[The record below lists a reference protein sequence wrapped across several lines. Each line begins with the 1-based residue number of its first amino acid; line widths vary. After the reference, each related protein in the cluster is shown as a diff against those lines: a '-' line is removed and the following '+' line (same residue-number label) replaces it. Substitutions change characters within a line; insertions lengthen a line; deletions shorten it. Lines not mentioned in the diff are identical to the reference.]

1 MTGNR
6 HLLATRVAFLLT
18 GIGYAA
24 WAPLVPFVKNR
35 NALSDGE
42 LGLLLLCVGIGSM
55 ISMPVAGNLANRF
68 GCRPVLLTGLCGIGL
83 MLPLLVMVTN
93 IPLLGAAL
101 FVFGASIGATDCT
114 MNIQAII
121 VERESGKAMMSGF
134 HGLFSVGGFAGAAG
148 MSGVLGLG
156 IAPLPAATGFLV
168 LLIAASLYVSDG
180 FMKSGGEPSG
190 GPAFAVPKGI
200 VLLIGVL
207 CFIAFL
213 TEGAVLDWSGVF
225 LTTER
230 GVDAA
235 MAGWGFAAFSITM
248 TIGRFTGDA
257 VVQRLGGTR
266 VLVIGSLIA
275 AAGMAV
281 ATFIPDWQAALL
293 GYALVGLGCSNMV
306 PVLFT
311 AAGSQHD
318 MPEHLG
324 IPAVATL
331 GYAGMLSGPA
341 LIGFIADLS
350 SLATAFLVIIAMLLL
365 VTVSSRWLKS
375 S

>member
-1 MTGNR
+1 M
-6 HLLATRVAFLLT
+6 LATRIAFLLT

-35 NALSDGE
+35 NNLSDGE

-121 VERESGKAMMSGF
+121 VERENGKAMMSGF

-156 IAPLPAATGFLV
+156 IAPLSAAIGFLV
-168 LLIAASLYVSDG
+168 LLIAANLYVSDG
-180 FMKSGGEPSG
+180 YLKSGGGDSG

-200 VLLIGVL
+200 VLLIGIL

-213 TEGAVLDWSGVF
+213 AEGAVLDWSGVF
-225 LTTER
+225 LTSER
-230 GVDAA
+230 CVQAA
-235 MAGWGFAAFSITM
+235 MAGWGFAAFSVTM

-257 VVQRLGGTR
+257 IVQRLGGSK
-266 VLVIGSLIA
+266 VLMIGSLIA
-275 AAGMAV
+275 AAGMAI
-281 ATFIPDWQAALL
+281 ATFIPDWRA
-293 GYALVGLGCSNMV
+293 ALVGYSLVGIGCSNIV

-311 AAGSQHD
+311 AVGNQQD

-341 LIGFIADLS
+341 MIGFIADLS
-350 SLATAFLVIIAMLLL
+350 SLATAFLTIIAML
-365 VTVSSRWLKS
+365 VFVAVGSRWLKTT
-375 S
+375 